1 MPEEPM
7 TGDIISI
14 VLADDHAVV
23 RAGLK
28 AVLSTAKDM
37 RVIGEA
43 SNGVEA
49 VAMVNRLDP
58 DVLVMDLSMP
68 QLDGLE
74 ATRQL
79 QADGVRTRILILTM
93 HSPDDTLIPLVE
105 LGIAG
110 FLQKTAAD
118 RELVDAVRA
127 AAYGDT
133 YLQPA
138 AARILAA
145 GVRKRAEHSDQRSDF
160 ERLTARERDV
170 LRLVAQGFSAP
181 EIGARL
187 TISPKT
193 VETYKQR
200 IHEKIGLTHRSDY
213 VQYALKLGL
222 LSED

>member
-1 MPEEPM
+1 M
-7 TGDIISI
+7 TGDVISI

-37 RVIGEA
+37 RVVGEA

-49 VAMVNRLDP
+49 VATVKRLDP

-74 ATRQL
+74 AARQL
-79 QADGVRTRILILTM
+79 QAAAVRTRILILTM
-93 HSPDDTLIPLVE
+93 HAPDDTLIPLVE

-145 GVRKRAEHSDQRSDF
+145 GMRKRAGHADQRSEF

-181 EIGARL
+181 EIGTQL

-222 LSED
+222 LGEK